1 MSKKDYWVVWRV
13 NIDSTISRSDG
24 RVVPRQLAVEKPTL
38 DELANAASKLG
49 FRYEVHPE
57 KRHPRHWFEEDYAG
71 CIHVYKVEGYNRRSL
86 IRKLA
91 QVIKSSR
98 RGG

>member
-1 MSKKDYWVVWRV
+1 MGKKDYWVVWRI
-13 NIDSTISRSDG
+13 NIDSTVSRSNG

-38 DELANAASKLG
+38 DELANAALKLG
-49 FRYEVHPE
+49 LRYEVHPE
-57 KRHPRHWFEEDYAG
+57 KRHPRHWFEEDQAG